1 MTLGMKN
8 VPLAGAAALLAAVA
22 APALP
27 AAAQDQALVIARNL
41 EINSLDPHRA
51 FCDTCQIY
59 LSATYQGLVKL
70 APDDRSLEPLLATEW
85 SVNEEQ
91 TEYTFTLDP
100 DAVFSDGSP
109 VEAKDV
115 KWTFERL
122 KNLQGNPSFMMA
134 GVESIETPDEG
145 TVVVNMEAPNSEFLG
160 ILAAPYVGIVNSDVA
175 MENGAVAGEDAP
187 STDQGEQWFLANSAG
202 SGPYV
207 LANYRPDDELRF
219 RVNENFWGEAPPI
232 SEIVIDHSADAVSQ
246 AQMLQSGAADIAMQ
260 IDPDTASTISSPDIT
275 IETVP
280 SYNFIYVVF
289 SPGAEGN
296 TVPLDLEL
304 RQALAYAIDYEGAI
318 EFTVGGEGEMQAS
331 PIPNGFPG
339 TEGLPM
345 PEENLEKAREILA
358 SKGLEDGFE
367 VDATV
372 ASLNVYGVDLT
383 LLMQKMQQD
392 LARVNVKLNIQPVAS
407 AVWREQIAD
416 PGIPFSARFYAPDYY
431 GSAQYVQFFG
441 MIPGSYWERNASGQ
455 GAVDLVNEREVELLE
470 QALAASGE
478 EMNEIYHEIAL
489 EMIKDRIIVPVV
501 SPNLVLAYRNNI
513 EGVRYSVC
521 CNLPLAE
528 ISRN

>member
-1 MTLGMKN
+1 
-8 VPLAGAAALLAAVA
+8 
-22 APALP
+22 
-27 AAAQDQALVIARNL
+27 
-41 EINSLDPHRA
+41 
-51 FCDTCQIY
+51 
-59 LSATYQGLVKL
+59 
-70 APDDRSLEPLLATEW
+70 
-85 SVNEEQ
+85 
-91 TEYTFTLDP
+91 
-100 DAVFSDGSP
+100 
-109 VEAKDV
+109 
-115 KWTFERL
+115 
-122 KNLQGNPSFMMA
+122 
-134 GVESIETPDEG
+134 
-145 TVVVNMEAPNSEFLG
+145 
-160 ILAAPYVGIVNSDVA
+160 
-175 MENGAVAGEDAP
+175 
-187 STDQGEQWFLANSAG
+187 
-202 SGPYV
+202 
-207 LANYRPDDELRF
+207 
-219 RVNENFWGEAPPI
+219 
-232 SEIVIDHSADAVSQ
+232 
-246 AQMLQSGAADIAMQ
+246 
-260 IDPDTASTISSPDIT
+260 
-275 IETVP
+275 
-280 SYNFIYVVF
+280 
-289 SPGAEGN
+289 
-296 TVPLDLEL
+296 
-304 RQALAYAIDYEGAI
+304 
-318 EFTVGGEGEMQAS
+318 MQAS

-367 VDATV
+367 MDATV

-392 LARVNVKLNIQPVAS
+392 LARINVKLNIQPVAS

-478 EMNEIYHEIAL
+478 EANEIYHEIAL
-489 EMIKDRIIVPVV
+489 EMIKDRIIIPVV